1 MHTDAI
7 QAALA
12 LFREPGRICD
22 FRERP
27 LPTDVALIIRLAA
40 NESGMLQA
48 TAEATGESVETLSEA
63 CIFYLQQML
72 FVANA
77 DSYRVLGTTADAPQ
91 EQLRENY
98 RWLMRWLHPDR
109 NPDGWEVVYADRV
122 NAAWQDL
129 KTPDRRAEYD
139 LRTPMDPL
147 HVHAVAPPV
156 GLRVR
161 AGAPESRPMLSGV
174 MVRRLPAII
183 FGILGLGAI
192 AVLALMYWAQ
202 SESMREAKLSAERVA
217 AIAPDSQLPA
227 SSADAS
233 GQSDP
238 HPAWTKVAAAEPA
251 PSLASSQSLSA
262 PVALEAAAQAAMQ
275 RDAERRAAEKLVSE
289 QLEINRLVAE
299 RVAKEK
305 LLAEAQPE
313 QAAADALASL
323 AQLKADKLAADQ
335 AAALLAEQLAAEEDT
350 FRVLAE
356 KLLAER
362 LAGENLASQALAAE
376 KLAQEEF
383 LADRL
388 TAEKFA
394 AEKLAAEKLAA
405 EKFAAEKFAAE
416 KFAAEK
422 FAAEKFAA
430 EKFAAEQLAAENL
443 AAQQLVTDTLAADRL
458 AAERNAEL
466 LAVEIRAAEKRAA
479 ERLAREQL
487 VTKMTAASLR
497 SAERL
502 AAQEAARQSAQTL
515 AAEKLASERLVAE
528 KIAAENLTAE
538 KLAADKRA
546 TEAAKLAAE
555 RLALRQAAAT
565 SQAAVAAAEAADPLP
580 ENKQAGSPP
589 ARTDA
594 QSLVGEMASAY
605 ASGNLAHFDSLFI
618 GASARNPG
626 AGVLRS
632 RMQSTQMRYLE
643 VGEVAWNLTVD
654 SAVGRVSFRD
664 TFVPRG
670 AKKSVTQGGE
680 IRLTVRLDSGKA
692 RISSFEV
699 AAVAN

>member
-40 NESGMLQA
+40 NESGMLEA

-202 SESMREAKLSAERVA
+202 SESMREAKLSAGRVA
-217 AIAPDSQLPA
+217 VIAPDPQLPA

-299 RVAKEK
+299 RVANQK

-416 KFAAEK
+416 KFAAE
-422 FAAEKFAA
+422 
-430 EKFAAEQLAAENL
+430 QLAAENL
-443 AAQQLVTDTLAADRL
+443 AAQQLVADTLAADRL

-497 SAERL
+497 TAERL
-502 AAQEAARQSAQTL
+502 AAEEAARQSAQTL
-515 AAEKLASERLVAE
+515 AAEKLASERLLAE

-538 KLAADKRA
+538 KLAADKLA

-565 SQAAVAAAEAADPLP
+565 SQAAVAAAEAANPLL
-580 ENKQAGSPP
+580 ENKQAGLPP
-589 ARTDA
+589 ARTEA
-594 QSLVGEMASAY
+594 QSLIGEMASAY